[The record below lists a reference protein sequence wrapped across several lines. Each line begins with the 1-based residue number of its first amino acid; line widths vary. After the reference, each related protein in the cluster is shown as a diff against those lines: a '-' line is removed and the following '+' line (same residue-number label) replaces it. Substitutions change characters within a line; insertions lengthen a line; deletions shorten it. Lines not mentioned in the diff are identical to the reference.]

1 MKKIANL
8 YLTFVFLVLYI
19 PIFYLIAYAFNAG
32 EDMNRFTGFSLSHF
46 QNLFEDSRLILILV
60 QTFFLA
66 FLSSLI
72 ATLIGTFGAIYI
84 YQARKEVSGCLS
96 VYQQYPHGSTGCS

>member
-8 YLTFVFLVLYI
+8 YLAFVFLVLYI
-19 PIFYLIAYAFNAG
+19 PIFYLIAYAFNAR
-32 EDMNRFTGFSLSHF
+32 EDMNRFTGFSFSHF

-72 ATLIGTFGAIYI
+72 ATLIGTFGAIYT
-84 YQARKEVSGCLS
+84 Q
-96 VYQQYPHGSTGCS
+96 

>member
-1 MKKIANL
+1 MKKIASL
-8 YLTFVFLVLYI
+8 YLAFVFLVLYI

-60 QTFFLA
+60 QRNLHLIHLTLETLNEFFFL
-66 FLSSLI
+66 SKLI
-72 ATLIGTFGAIYI
+72 FFY
-84 YQARKEVSGCLS
+84 
-96 VYQQYPHGSTGCS
+96 H

>member
-8 YLTFVFLVLYI
+8 YLAFVFLVLYI

-72 ATLIGTFGAIYI
+72 ATLMGLLEPSISIKP
-84 YQARKEVSGCLS
+84 ARNIRMPFCLS
-96 VYQQYPHGSTGCS
+96 TISSW

>member
-8 YLTFVFLVLYI
+8 YLAFVFLVLYI

-46 QNLFEDSRLILILV
+46 QNPVSYTHL
-60 QTFFLA
+60 
-66 FLSSLI
+66 
-72 ATLIGTFGAIYI
+72 TLPTN
-84 YQARKEVSGCLS
+84 
-96 VYQQYPHGSTGCS
+96 